1 MNKKQI
7 ISAYNKMLI
16 ESKKEDNSPTIN
28 CYVCDSC
35 QHITKTID
43 VDNGVTPMFKKCNNC
58 NGYAK
63 SSFYKDLLP
72 SQSPSEE
79 WYIPS
84 LSQVLKYNRQNKTT
98 LVEHILKGGLCNRVI
113 RNNN

>member
-7 ISAYNKMLI
+7 ILAYNKMLI

-63 SSFYKDLLP
+63 SSFYHALLK
-72 SQSPSEE
+72 
-79 WYIPS
+79 
-84 LSQVLKYNRQNKTT
+84 LK
-98 LVEHILKGGLCNRVI
+98 
-113 RNNN
+113 